1 MKQTLKKIHLDFN
14 KYDKKLFQVTNEM
27 DPNEIDALDAENK
40 KIVEVDEKQDENYLL
55 NSNET
60 IFLDPIVNAISSNS
74 NKKIKYFIK
83 NLSYRTHR
91 INTPGS
97 PVSGSDMEH
106 LYNASLA
113 LDNQK
118 LIYKAQRKIYELL
131 VKSGKGL
138 NISELSE
145 EIGYDQSIISN
156 AIKNLEKLKKIKWIN
171 KNTISIIDSIKN
183 ISGKKYSIFV
193 EKILIGKAIVLING
207 KWFASLNYF
216 DYLGSRHLLKKGNS
230 FDVIGEIYKKNDIL
244 CLSVKKII

>member
-1 MKQTLKKIHLDFN
+1 
-14 KYDKKLFQVTNEM
+14 
-27 DPNEIDALDAENK
+27 
-40 KIVEVDEKQDENYLL
+40 
-55 NSNET
+55 
-60 IFLDPIVNAISSNS
+60 
-74 NKKIKYFIK
+74 
-83 NLSYRTHR
+83 
-91 INTPGS
+91 
-97 PVSGSDMEH
+97 MEH

-230 FDVIGEIYKKNDIL
+230 FDVIGEIYKK
-244 CLSVKKII
+244 K